1 MKTPM
6 DETREKKLARA
17 LGLEI
22 ARRRERVGMTQEALA
37 EILEIGSEA
46 VSRMERGVVAPSIS
60 RLYDLAR
67 LFGCALDDML
77 SPGVERFVNPDVHI
91 TAILSGLD
99 PEDRDAA
106 VEMMDLFARR
116 LKAARS
122 ERRSRH

>member
-22 ARRRERVGMTQEALA
+22 ARRRELVGMTQEALA

-67 LFGCALDDML
+67 LFGCAIDDML
-77 SPGVERFVNPDVHI
+77 SPGVDRFVNPDVHI
-91 TAILSGLD
+91 TKMLAALPPDDREAIVGM
-99 PEDRDAA
+99 
-106 VEMMDLFARR
+106 VELFVGR
-116 LKAARS
+116 LKSARA
-122 ERRSRH
+122 ERKRH